1 MDSKLNSI
9 VITSILAFTLIA
21 GIIPIAFV
29 NVIAQGEGGDT
40 GGMIG
45 SGGEGDNGMSM
56 DNSTMMNATL
66 AYAQGEEGEDISGM
80 TEGEDTGMTEGL
92 GNDTG
97 MTEGQSED
105 NGGDEENKDN
115 GN

>member
-21 GIIPIAFV
+21 GIIPTAFV
-29 NVIAQGEGGDT
+29 NVLAQGEDGDT
-40 GGMIG
+40 GETIG

-66 AYAQGEEGEDISGM
+66 AYAQGEGESEDTGGMTEDLGNDTSGM
-80 TEGEDTGMTEGL
+80 TDGELGGEDTGIGGGL
-92 GNDTG
+92 
-97 MTEGQSED
+97 E
-105 NGGDEENKDN
+105 
-115 GN
+115 

>member
-40 GGMIG
+40 GGM
-45 SGGEGDNGMSM
+45 
-56 DNSTMMNATL
+56 
-66 AYAQGEEGEDISGM
+66 
-80 TEGEDTGMTEGL
+80 
-92 GNDTG
+92 
-97 MTEGQSED
+97 TEGQSED